1 MTDAIQPKKV
11 PSAYWLWLSDNRE
24 AIVKKIGSSKGSEVA
39 KHAGEQW
46 KAIDAKTKE
55 TYEKKAAAEKASYE
69 KAMSDFKEQG
79 GVPAARRSKKDKE
92 GKKVKDENAP
102 KRPAGGAYGV
112 FLADQRETI
121 KKSLPADHKI
131 TDVTKKASEL
141 WKNISEKDKKKYED
155 LYAKKMETYKA
166 EMEEYKKNGGNAE
179 EDGEEEVEE
188 VAAKPSPKKASP
200 KKRAAAAKDEAAAK
214 PPAAKRG
221 RTAAKAIQE
230 ATVTID
236 ASVLAE
242 AEKLGWAGELKN
254 LASRQDVVAAGKSS
268 RILLEALK
276 DSKGLVNPARRA
288 LLGA

>member
-1 MTDAIQPKKV
+1 MVDAVQPKKA

-24 AIVKKIGSSKGSEVA
+24 AIVKKIGSSKGPEVA
-39 KHAGEQW
+39 KHAGQQW

-92 GKKVKDENAP
+92 GKKVKDANAP

-155 LYAKKMETYKA
+155 LYVKKMETYKTA
-166 EMEEYKKNGGNAE
+166 MEEYKKNGGTVE
-179 EDGEEEVEE
+179 EEEGEEEVEE
-188 VAAKPSPKKASP
+188 AAAEPTPKKASP
-200 KKRAAAAKDEAAAK
+200 KKRSAPAKDEASAK
-214 PPAAKRG
+214 QPPAKRG
-221 RTAAKAIQE
+221 RTAAKATPE
-230 ATVTID
+230 VSID

-254 LASRQDVVAAGKSS
+254 LAARPDVLAAGKSS
-268 RILLEALK
+268 RDLLEALK

>member
-1 MTDAIQPKKV
+1 MVSEAVQPKKA

-24 AIVKKIGSSKGSEVA
+24 SIVKKIGSNKGSEVA

-46 KAIDAKTKE
+46 KALDAAAKE
-55 TYEKKAAAEKASYE
+55 PYEKRAAEEKEGYA
-69 KAMSDFKEQG
+69 KAMADFKEGG

-92 GKKVKDENAP
+92 GKKTKDENAP

-112 FLADQRETI
+112 FLADQRENI

-141 WKNISEKDKKKYED
+141 WKNISEKEKKKYED
-155 LYAKKMETYKA
+155 LYAKKMETYKT
-166 EMEEYKKNGGNAE
+166 EMEEYKKNGGKV
-179 EDGEEEVEE
+179 DEEEEEEAVEE
-188 VAAKPSPKKASP
+188 AKTEPTPKKSSP
-200 KKRAAAAKDEAAAK
+200 KKRSAPAK
-214 PPAAKRG
+214 PETEAKAPAAKRG
-221 RTAAKAIQE
+221 RTASKATPE
-230 ATVTID
+230 VAID

-242 AEKLGWAGELKN
+242 AEKLGWAGELRN
-254 LASRQDVVAAGKSS
+254 LASRPDVLAAGKSS